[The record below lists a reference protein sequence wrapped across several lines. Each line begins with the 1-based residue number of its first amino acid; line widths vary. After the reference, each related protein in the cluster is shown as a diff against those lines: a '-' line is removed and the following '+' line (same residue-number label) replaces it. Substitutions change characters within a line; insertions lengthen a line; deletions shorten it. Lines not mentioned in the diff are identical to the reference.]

1 MSNTRADFSRNLE
14 LIQRTI
20 FLRVNIFFFN
30 QKNHN
35 VPPKGITSC
44 HQYCGASSQCP
55 AQRLTSHCLLWNR
68 PAFHAG
74 CRGQDY
80 EEAYL
85 CLGYGFLGRKSCRS
99 VAPCV
104 EDRRSV
110 WAAYHLILGTDFPL
124 NIAAVG
130 GIPVRWFSVL
140 FGEVYP
146 CYRPQE
152 ERCYSSLLLRLFS
165 GYECMYKSFSLGH
178 ICPGLSTNRSEF
190 FYEVWDC
197 FRIRWGVTTKL

>member
-44 HQYCGASSQCP
+44 HQYCWARSRCP

-68 PAFHAG
+68 AAFKAG
-74 CRGQDY
+74 RSGQDY

-85 CLGYGFLGRKSCRS
+85 CLEYGFLGRKSCRS

-110 WAAYHLILGTDFPL
+110 WAASQLILGRDFLL
-124 NIAAVG
+124 NITAVG

-146 CYRPQE
+146 CYIQAAGREILQQ
-152 ERCYSSLLLRLFS
+152 LVA
-165 GYECMYKSFSLGH
+165 K
-178 ICPGLSTNRSEF
+178 T
-190 FYEVWDC
+190 
-197 FRIRWGVTTKL
+197 IRWVWMHV